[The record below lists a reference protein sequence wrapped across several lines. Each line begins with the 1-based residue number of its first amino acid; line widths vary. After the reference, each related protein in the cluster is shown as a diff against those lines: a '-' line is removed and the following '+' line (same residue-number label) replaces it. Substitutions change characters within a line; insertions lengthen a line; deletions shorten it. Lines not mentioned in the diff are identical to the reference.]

1 MIYRIR
7 NKTGYRMQMRFGE
20 GRLFVENG
28 QQLKLDFMPALSS
41 IILNCKYPY
50 LLRII
55 DTTELIDGKTM
66 IVDVGLVE
74 PAM

>member
-7 NKTGYRMQMRFGE
+7 NKTGYRMQMRFGD

-41 IILNCKYPY
+41 IILNCNYPY
-50 LLRII
+50 ICRIM
-55 DTTELIDGKTM
+55 DTTELLDGKTQ
-66 IVDVGLVE
+66 IVDIGVE

>member
-7 NKTGYRMQMRFGE
+7 NKTGFRMQMRFGD

-28 QQLKLDFMPALSS
+28 QQLKLDFMPPLSS

-50 LLRII
+50 IVRII
-55 DTTELIDGKTM
+55 DTTDLLDGKTQ
-66 IVDVGLVE
+66 IVDIGLVE

>member
-1 MIYRIR
+1 
-7 NKTGYRMQMRFGE
+7 MQMRFGE

-55 DTTELIDGKTM
+55 DTTELLDSKTM